1 MLNIVLGCINSVK
14 HCFSMH
20 SHCLKLFCREMLKYG
35 TFCRKKLDSAL
46 WAKKMA
52 NLRCEPTPH
61 FIPLWAWEG
70 TSAKGIPWEEG
81 GGLTARSSW
90 KGSQGLPKK
99 YHFRIDHFCIPP
111 KILPP
116 LLIAM
121 LTKFRM
127 FATDADFPRPLI
139 PWHFHLLAD
148 DQRSGSQIK
157 GCLKRHVGG
166 ENYTFLAH
174 MCILS
179 NKLRLPFDLF
189 QIIHLWHCL
198 QNKRRRILC

>member
-1 MLNIVLGCINSVK
+1 MVLGAQGAREPRTMKCTKAKTVLSLNAKIRHFLSRNVK
-14 HCFSMH
+14 IRH
-20 SHCLKLFCREMLKYG
+20 FCRE
-35 TFCRKKLDSAL
+35 KLDSAL

-166 ENYTFLAH
+166 ENYTFLT
-174 MCILS
+174 
-179 NKLRLPFDLF
+179 DT
-189 QIIHLWHCL
+189 CL
-198 QNKRRRILC
+198 QQIAITI